1 MLTMRTRRIENE
13 WLSLEA
19 LQRLNPERMRFAG
32 AGELV
37 WVEVDGFS
45 ALCRAPVA
53 EESMSE
59 AVASRHRVRIAFPRY
74 YPTMPVEVY
83 LDAPVFHP
91 NVNPDNGFVCLWTR
105 HRVQTTLEQT
115 LAQLQRVL
123 AWALLN
129 VDADHVVQPDALD
142 WYARPGVRDQLP
154 LHFVPMTPVQSRAW
168 DFGLAPAR
176 RRLS

>member
-1 MLTMRTRRIENE
+1 MRTRRIENE
-13 WLSLEA
+13 WLLLEA
-19 LQRLNPERMRFAG
+19 LQRLNPGQLSLTRE
-32 AGELV
+32 GEIV
-37 WVEVDGFS
+37 SIEVDGFS
-45 ALCRAPVA
+45 ALRHAPVA
-53 EESMSE
+53 GESMSE
-59 AVASRHRVRIAFPRY
+59 AVRSRHRVRIAFPRY

-105 HRVQTTLEQT
+105 HRVHTTLERT

-129 VDADHVVQPDALD
+129 VDASHVVQSYALD
-142 WYARPGVRDQLP
+142 WYTRPGIKDRLP
-154 LHFVPMTPVQSRAW
+154 LRFVPLAPVQPHAW
-168 DFGLAPAR
+168 DFGSAPAR